1 MLLKKGNKIESL
13 FLKGMND
20 TLSKHTT
27 KMSALQRT
35 ASNTYSDEE
44 VIHNYLSDQFNLSKQ
59 AFNPE
64 ILKTGNE
71 QEKQQQL
78 QIWAKGPSSIYI
90 QWIPDELASQEAAM
104 MFFGNYGKV
113 SRVDIVPKNNPFGS
127 NKSPGNMAF
136 IHFDSWHNATFPQRF
151 VSAYPQ
157 HVDVEFNVTNRYGN
171 DKLYILRSQVNTR
184 PVAQVE
190 FNGPQMMDMMKNLE
204 TRVKAELEAVKAEL
218 EQTRKEKHE
227 VQQRLA
233 MAEQFINYHYQQE
246 LTQKNDQHVIDVD
259 DDSMV

>member
-1 MLLKKGNKIESL
+1 
-13 FLKGMND
+13 
-20 TLSKHTT
+20 
-27 KMSALQRT
+27 MSALQRT
-35 ASNTYSDEE
+35 DEQI
-44 VIHNYLSDQFNLSKQ
+44 IHDYLVDQFNLSKQ

-78 QIWAKGPSSIYI
+78 HIWANGPSSIYI
-90 QWIPDELASQEAAM
+90 QWIPDELATQEAAT

-113 SRVDIVPKNNPFGS
+113 SRVDIVPKNNPVGS

-136 IHFDSWHNATFPQRF
+136 IHFDSWHNAAFPQRF

-157 HVDVEFNVTNRYGN
+157 HVAVEFNVTNRYGT

-190 FNGPQMMDMMKNLE
+190 FNGPQMVDMMKNLE
-204 TRVKAELEAVKAEL
+204 TRIKVELEAVKAEL
-218 EQTRKEKHE
+218 ERTRRENQTLHH
-227 VQQRLA
+227 Q
-233 MAEQFINYHYQQE
+233 
-246 LTQKNDQHVIDVD
+246 LTAFMRNEHVIDIY

>member
-1 MLLKKGNKIESL
+1 ML
-13 FLKGMND
+13 FPKGMND
-20 TLSKHTT
+20 TLSKNTI

-35 ASNTYSDEE
+35 ASNTHSDEQI
-44 VIHNYLSDQFNLSKQ
+44 IHDYLVHQFNLSKQ

-64 ILKTGNE
+64 LLKTGTEEE
-71 QEKQQQL
+71 QQQQL

-90 QWIPDELASQEAAM
+90 QWIPDELASQEAAT

-136 IHFDSWHNATFPQRF
+136 IHFESWHNSTFPQRF

-171 DKLYILRSQVNTR
+171 DKLYILRTQVNTR

-190 FNGPQMMDMMKNLE
+190 FNGPQMMDMMNNLE

-218 EQTRKEKHE
+218 EQSRQEKQE
-227 VQQRLA
+227 LQQRLA
-233 MAEQFINYHYQQE
+233 MAEQFIHYQHQVI
-246 LTQKNDQHVIDVD
+246 TQKNDQHVIDVHE
-259 DDSMV
+259 DSMV